1 MRLLTLILI
10 LSINNLCSQELKN
23 IDTTKSSISYSGN
36 HFLHK
41 WSAEN
46 NNLSGLIKIDN
57 ENILNIGVVAK
68 VADFKSGN
76 SSLDSNS
83 YRVLEALKF
92 PNIIF
97 KSVSVTS
104 INGLSNIKG
113 LIEFHGIEKNID
125 VNVKLTT
132 IENTTQMNGEFT
144 INLSDFS
151 VDRPSLLLRKIDNQ
165 ITIVFELVFS

>member
-1 MRLLTLILI
+1 MRLLTLLLI
-10 LSINNLCSQELKN
+10 LSINNLSSQELKN

-97 KSVSVTS
+97 KSLSVTS

-113 LIEFHGIEKNID
+113 LIEFHGIEKKID

-132 IENTTQMNGEFT
+132 IENKTQMNGEFT
-144 INLSDFS
+144 LNLSDFS
-151 VDRPSLLLRKIDNQ
+151 IDRPSLLLRKIDNE
-165 ITIVFELVFS
+165 IKIEFILFFI

>member
-10 LSINNLCSQELKN
+10 LTINNLTSQELKN

-57 ENILNIGVVAK
+57 EKIVNIGIVAK

-97 KSVSVTS
+97 KSIS
-104 INGLSNIKG
+104 IENSKETLNIKG
-113 LIEFHGIEKNID
+113 VIQFHGIDKNIN
-125 VNVKLTT
+125 VNAELIKN
-132 IENTTQMNGEFT
+132 ESTTQINGKFT
-144 INLSDFS
+144 LSLSDFS
-151 VDRPSLLLRKIDNQ
+151 VDRPSLLLRKVDDQ
-165 ITIVFELVFS
+165 IIIVFKLIFN

>member
-10 LSINNLCSQELKN
+10 LSINNLSSQELKN

-68 VADFKSGN
+68 VVDFKSGN

-113 LIEFHGIEKNID
+113 IIEFHGIEKNID

>member
-1 MRLLTLILI
+1 MRLLTLVLI
-10 LSINNLCSQELKN
+10 LSINNLSSQELKN

-92 PNIIF
+92 PNVIF
-97 KSVSVTS
+97 KS
-104 INGLSNIKG
+104 LNIEEVDGMLNIEG
-113 LIEFHGIEKNID
+113 LIEFHGIERSID
-125 VNVKLTT
+125 VIVKSTN
-132 IENTTQMNGEFT
+132 IENDNQLFGEFT

-151 VDRPSLLLRKIDNQ
+151 VDRPSLLLQKIDNQ

>member
-1 MRLLTLILI
+1 MRLLTFILI
-10 LSINNLCSQELKN
+10 LTINNLTSQELKN

-57 ENILNIGVVAK
+57 EKIVNIGIIAK

-83 YRVLEALKF
+83 YRVLEALKY

-97 KSVSVTS
+97 KSIS
-104 INGLSNIKG
+104 IKSQNGLSNIQG

-125 VNVKLTT
+125 VNVDLTKMD
-132 IENTTQMNGEFT
+132 NTTQINGEFT
-144 INLSDFS
+144 LNLSDFS
-151 VDRPSLLLRKIDNQ
+151 IDRPSLLLRKIDNE
-165 ITIVFELVFS
+165 IKIEFILFFG

>member
-1 MRLLTLILI
+1 MRLLALIFI
-10 LSINNLCSQELKN
+10 LSINNLSSQELKN
-23 IDTTKSSISYSGN
+23 IDNTKSSISYSGN

-97 KSVSVTS
+97 KSLSVTS

-144 INLSDFS
+144 LNLSDFS
-151 VDRPSLLLRKIDNQ
+151 IDRPSLLLRKIDNE
-165 ITIVFELVFS
+165 IKIEFILFFI

>member
-10 LSINNLCSQELKN
+10 LTLNNLASQELKN
-23 IDTTKSSISYSGN
+23 IDTTKSSISYSGS

-46 NNLSGLIKIDN
+46 NNLSGLIKTDN
-57 ENILNIGVVAK
+57 EKIVNIGIVAK
-68 VADFKSGN
+68 EADFKSGN

-97 KSVSVTS
+97 KSIS
-104 INGLSNIKG
+104 IENSKETLNIKG
-113 LIEFHGIEKNID
+113 VIQFHGIDKNID
-125 VNVKLTT
+125 VNAELIKN
-132 IENTTQMNGEFT
+132 ENTTQINGKF
-144 INLSDFS
+144 NLSLSDFS
-151 VDRPSLLLRKIDNQ
+151 VDRPSLLLRKVDDQ
-165 ITIVFELVFS
+165 IIIVFKLIFN

>member
-1 MRLLTLILI
+1 MRLLTLLLV
-10 LSINNLCSQELKN
+10 LSINNLSSQELKN

-97 KSVSVTS
+97 KSLSVTS

-132 IENTTQMNGEFT
+132 IKNTTQMNGEFT
-144 INLSDFS
+144 LNLSDFS
-151 VDRPSLLLRKIDNQ
+151 IDRPSLLLRKIDNE
-165 ITIVFELVFS
+165 IKIEFILFFI

>member
-10 LSINNLCSQELKN
+10 LSINNLSSQELKN

-144 INLSDFS
+144 LNLSDFS
-151 VDRPSLLLRKIDNQ
+151 IDRPSLLLRKIDNE
-165 ITIVFELVFS
+165 IKIEFILFFI

>member
-10 LSINNLCSQELKN
+10 LSINNLSSQELKN
-23 IDTTKSSISYSGN
+23 IDTTKSSISYFGN

>member
-10 LSINNLCSQELKN
+10 LTLNNLTSQELKN

-57 ENILNIGVVAK
+57 EKIVNIGIVAK

-97 KSVSVTS
+97 KSIS
-104 INGLSNIKG
+104 IENLQEKLNIKG
-113 LIEFHGIEKNID
+113 IIQFHGIDKNID
-125 VNVKLTT
+125 VNAELIKN
-132 IENTTQMNGEFT
+132 ESTTQINGKFT
-144 INLSDFS
+144 LSLSDFS
-151 VDRPSLLLRKIDNQ
+151 VDRPSLLLRKVDDQ
-165 ITIVFELVFS
+165 IIIVFKLIFN

>member
-1 MRLLTLILI
+1 M
-10 LSINNLCSQELKN
+10 
-23 IDTTKSSISYSGN
+23 
-36 HFLHK
+36 HK

-57 ENILNIGVVAK
+57 EKIVNIGIVAK

-97 KSVSVTS
+97 KSIS
-104 INGLSNIKG
+104 IKSQNGLSNIQG

-125 VNVKLTT
+125 VNVELTKMD
-132 IENTTQMNGEFT
+132 NTTQINGEFT
-144 INLSDFS
+144 LNLSDFS
-151 VDRPSLLLRKIDNQ
+151 IDRPSLLLRKIDNE
-165 ITIVFELVFS
+165 IKIEFILFFG

>member
-1 MRLLTLILI
+1 MRLLILLLI
-10 LSINNLCSQELKN
+10 LSINNLSSQELKN

-97 KSVSVTS
+97 KSLSVAS

-132 IENTTQMNGEFT
+132 IENTTQINGEFT

-151 VDRPSLLLRKIDNQ
+151 VDRPSLLLQKIDNQ

>member
-1 MRLLTLILI
+1 MRLLTLLLI
-10 LSINNLCSQELKN
+10 LSINNLSSQELKN
-23 IDTTKSSISYSGN
+23 IDSTKSSISYSGN

-97 KSVSVTS
+97 KSLSVTS

-132 IENTTQMNGEFT
+132 IENKTQMNGEFT
-144 INLSDFS
+144 LNLSDFS
-151 VDRPSLLLRKIDNQ
+151 IDRPSLLLRKIDNE
-165 ITIVFELVFS
+165 IKIEFILFFI

>member
-1 MRLLTLILI
+1 MRLLTLLLI
-10 LSINNLCSQELKN
+10 LSINNLSSQELKN

-97 KSVSVTS
+97 KSLSVTS

-144 INLSDFS
+144 LNLSDFS
-151 VDRPSLLLRKIDNQ
+151 IDRPSLLLRKIDNE
-165 ITIVFELVFS
+165 IKIEFILFFI

>member
-1 MRLLTLILI
+1 M
-10 LSINNLCSQELKN
+10 
-23 IDTTKSSISYSGN
+23 
-36 HFLHK
+36 HK

-104 INGLSNIKG
+104 INGQSNIKG
-113 LIEFHGIEKNID
+113 VIEFHGIEKNID
-125 VNVKLTT
+125 VYVKLTT
-132 IENTTQMNGEFT
+132 IENTNKMT
-144 INLSDFS
+144 
-151 VDRPSLLLRKIDNQ
+151 
-165 ITIVFELVFS
+165 

>member
-10 LSINNLCSQELKN
+10 LTLNNLTSQELKN

-46 NNLSGLIKIDN
+46 NNLSGLIKTDN
-57 ENILNIGVVAK
+57 EKIVNIGIVAK

-97 KSVSVTS
+97 KSIS
-104 INGLSNIKG
+104 IENLKETLNIKG
-113 LIEFHGIEKNID
+113 VIQFHGIDKDID
-125 VNVKLTT
+125 VNAELIKN
-132 IENTTQMNGEFT
+132 ESTTQINGKFT
-144 INLSDFS
+144 LSLSDFS
-151 VDRPSLLLRKIDNQ
+151 VDRPSLLLRKVDDQ
-165 ITIVFELVFS
+165 IIIVFKLIFN

>member
-10 LSINNLCSQELKN
+10 LCINNLSSQELKN

-132 IENTTQMNGEFT
+132 IENTTQINGEFT
-144 INLSDFS
+144 ISLSDFS

>member
-1 MRLLTLILI
+1 MRFLTLILI
-10 LSINNLCSQELKN
+10 LSINNLSSQELKN

-132 IENTTQMNGEFT
+132 IENTTQINGEFT
-144 INLSDFS
+144 ISLSDFS

>member
-1 MRLLTLILI
+1 MRLFTLLLILT
-10 LSINNLCSQELKN
+10 INNLTSQELKN
-23 IDTTKSSISYSGN
+23 IDATKSSISYTGN

-46 NNLSGLIKIDN
+46 NNISGLIKIDN
-57 ENILNIGVVAK
+57 KDVLNIGIVAK

-97 KSVSVTS
+97 KSTNISSLNGQS
-104 INGLSNIKG
+104 IIKG
-113 LIEFHGIEKNID
+113 LIQFHGIEKNIN
-125 VNVKLTT
+125 VNVELNN
-132 IENTTQMNGEFT
+132 IDNTTQINGEFT
-144 INLSDFS
+144 LNLSDFS
-151 VDRPSLLLRKIDNQ
+151 IDRPSLLLKKIDNE
-165 ITIVFELVFS
+165 IKIEFILFFG

>member
-1 MRLLTLILI
+1 MRLLTLLLI
-10 LSINNLCSQELKN
+10 LSINNLSSQELKN

-97 KSVSVTS
+97 KSLSVTS
-104 INGLSNIKG
+104 VNGLSNIKG

-144 INLSDFS
+144 LNLSDFS
-151 VDRPSLLLRKIDNQ
+151 IDRPSLLLRKIDNE
-165 ITIVFELVFS
+165 IKIEFILFFI

>member
-10 LSINNLCSQELKN
+10 LTFNNLTSQELKN

-57 ENILNIGVVAK
+57 EKIVNIGIVAK

-97 KSVSVTS
+97 KSIS
-104 INGLSNIKG
+104 IKSQNGLSNIQG

-125 VNVKLTT
+125 VNVELTKMD
-132 IENTTQMNGEFT
+132 NTTQINGEFT
-144 INLSDFS
+144 LNLSDFS
-151 VDRPSLLLRKIDNQ
+151 IDRPSLLLRKIDNE
-165 ITIVFELVFS
+165 IKIEFILFFG

>member
-1 MRLLTLILI
+1 MRLLTLLLI
-10 LSINNLCSQELKN
+10 LSINNLSSQELKN

-97 KSVSVTS
+97 KSLSVTS

-144 INLSDFS
+144 LNLSDFS
-151 VDRPSLLLRKIDNQ
+151 IDRPSLLLRKIDNE
-165 ITIVFELVFS
+165 IKIKFILFFG

>member
-10 LSINNLCSQELKN
+10 LSINNLSSQELKN
-23 IDTTKSSISYSGN
+23 IDTTKSSISYFGN

-83 YRVLEALKF
+83 YRVLEALKY
-92 PNIIF
+92 PNVIF
-97 KSVSVTS
+97 KS
-104 INGLSNIKG
+104 LNIEEVDGMLNIEG
-113 LIEFHGIEKNID
+113 LIEFHGIERSID
-125 VNVKLTT
+125 VIVKSTN
-132 IENTTQMNGEFT
+132 IENDYQLFGEFT

>member
-1 MRLLTLILI
+1 M
-10 LSINNLCSQELKN
+10 
-23 IDTTKSSISYSGN
+23 
-36 HFLHK
+36 HK

-132 IENTTQMNGEFT
+132 IENTTQINGEFT
-144 INLSDFS
+144 ISLSDFS

>member
-10 LSINNLCSQELKN
+10 LTLNNLTSQELKN

-46 NNLSGLIKIDN
+46 NNLSGIIKTDN
-57 ENILNIGVVAK
+57 EKIVNIGIVAK

-97 KSVSVTS
+97 KSIS
-104 INGLSNIKG
+104 IENLQEELNIKG
-113 LIEFHGIEKNID
+113 VIQFHGIDKNID
-125 VNVKLTT
+125 VNAELIKN
-132 IENTTQMNGEFT
+132 ESTTQINGKFT
-144 INLSDFS
+144 LSLSDFS
-151 VDRPSLLLRKIDNQ
+151 VDRPSLLLRKVDDQ
-165 ITIVFELVFS
+165 IIIVFKLIFN

>member
-10 LSINNLCSQELKN
+10 LTLNNLTSQELKN

-46 NNLSGLIKIDN
+46 NNLSGLIKTDN
-57 ENILNIGVVAK
+57 EKIVNIGIVAK

-97 KSVSVTS
+97 KSIS
-104 INGLSNIKG
+104 IENLQEKLNIKG
-113 LIEFHGIEKNID
+113 IIQFHGIDKNID
-125 VNVKLTT
+125 VNAELIKN
-132 IENTTQMNGEFT
+132 ESTTQINGKFT
-144 INLSDFS
+144 LSLSDFS
-151 VDRPSLLLRKIDNQ
+151 VDRPSLLLRKVDDQ
-165 ITIVFELVFS
+165 IIIVFKLIFN

>member
-1 MRLLTLILI
+1 MRLFTLLLILT
-10 LSINNLCSQELKN
+10 INNLTSQELKN
-23 IDTTKSSISYSGN
+23 IDATKSSISYTGN

-46 NNLSGLIKIDN
+46 NNISGLIKIDN
-57 ENILNIGVVAK
+57 KDVLNIGIVAK

-97 KSVSVTS
+97 KSTNISSLNGQS
-104 INGLSNIKG
+104 IIKG
-113 LIEFHGIEKNID
+113 LIQFHGIEKNIN
-125 VNVKLTT
+125 VNVELNN
-132 IENTTQMNGEFT
+132 IDNTTQINGEFT
-144 INLSDFS
+144 LNLSDFS
-151 VDRPSLLLRKIDNQ
+151 IDRPSLLLRKIDNE
-165 ITIVFELVFS
+165 IKIEFILIFG

>member
-1 MRLLTLILI
+1 MRFLTLILI
-10 LSINNLCSQELKN
+10 LSINNLSSQELKN

-57 ENILNIGVVAK
+57 ENILNIGIVAK
-68 VADFKSGN
+68 VVDFKSGN

-104 INGLSNIKG
+104 INGQSNIKG

>member
-10 LSINNLCSQELKN
+10 LTLNNLTSQELKN

-46 NNLSGLIKIDN
+46 NNLSGLIKTDN
-57 ENILNIGVVAK
+57 EKIVNIGIVAK

-132 IENTTQMNGEFT
+132 IENTTQINGKF
-144 INLSDFS
+144 NLSLSDFS
-151 VDRPSLLLRKIDNQ
+151 VDRPSLLLRKVDDQ
-165 ITIVFELVFS
+165 IIIVFKLIFN